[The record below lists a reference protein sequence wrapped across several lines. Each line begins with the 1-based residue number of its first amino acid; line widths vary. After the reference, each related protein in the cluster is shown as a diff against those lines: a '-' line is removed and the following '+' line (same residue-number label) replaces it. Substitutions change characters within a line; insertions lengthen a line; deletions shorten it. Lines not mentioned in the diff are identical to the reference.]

1 MIRQERKE
9 LMKTVSYG
17 YFKLPTKNGRHGVL
31 TVAVVQGKEC
41 THYGA
46 SICAPED
53 MFCRMYGKFG
63 TGELK
68 EVRAPGK
75 RGFYRVRVPGAHGRL
90 VDHLRGVKG
99 LLQGTCDLGDNTF
112 ECAQNVVRAI
122 VSDLKSNA
130 ASRKLVWLN
139 DVDFEGV
146 EPMTKRKNK
155 KEELR

>member
-9 LMKTVSYG
+9 LMKAVSYG

-31 TVAVVQGKEC
+31 TVAVVQGKEY

-53 MFCRMYGKFG
+53 MFCRMHGKFG

-68 EVRAPGK
+68 EVTEPHK
-75 RGFYRVRVPGAHGRL
+75 RGFHLVRVPGAHGRL
-90 VDHLRGVKG
+90 VDHLRGEEG

-112 ECAQNVVRAI
+112 ECTQIAARAI
-122 VSDLKSNA
+122 VSDLKSRA
-130 ASRKLVWLN
+130 ASRKLAWLN
-139 DVDFEGV
+139 EVDFEGI

-155 KEELR
+155 KES